1 MVNELLLLSGS
12 DIPFP
17 EAGITIHPP
26 TIKEISYIGEEPFF
40 IGCELLNFSKDIL
53 DDKDKSRLEQLTNFE
68 ILMSIMN
75 DNNPAL
81 KRQKYCVLMVL
92 SLIFPKYQISL
103 SVDKIR
109 LVEIDEK
116 GFFEEEHAIDKNNFE
131 NFKIILKE
139 MFCLNRGG
147 SDDFNP
153 NGDLSKKIADK
164 LKQRQKKLAEQ
175 KSGSQKVAILSRYI
189 SILTVG
195 QKKDM
200 NSLLGYT
207 VFQLFDE
214 YRRFELKLQADIYLK
229 ATLAGAKDLKE
240 VEDWM
245 KDIHSDST

>member
-1 MVNELLLLSGS
+1 
-12 DIPFP
+12 
-17 EAGITIHPP
+17 
-26 TIKEISYIGEEPFF
+26 
-40 IGCELLNFSKDIL
+40 
-53 DDKDKSRLEQLTNFE
+53 
-68 ILMSIMN
+68 
-75 DNNPAL
+75 
-81 KRQKYCVLMVL
+81 
-92 SLIFPKYQISL
+92 
-103 SVDKIR
+103 
-109 LVEIDEK
+109 
-116 GFFEEEHAIDKNNFE
+116 
-131 NFKIILKE
+131 
-139 MFCLNRGG
+139 MFCLKRGG

-175 KSGSQKVAILSRYI
+175 KSGSQKVAILSRYV
-189 SILTVG
+189 SILAVG